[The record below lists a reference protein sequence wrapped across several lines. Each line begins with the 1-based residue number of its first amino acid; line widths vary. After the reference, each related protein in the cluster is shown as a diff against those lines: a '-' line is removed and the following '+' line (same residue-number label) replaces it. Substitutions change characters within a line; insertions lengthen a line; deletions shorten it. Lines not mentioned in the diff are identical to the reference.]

1 MNNQSNQIKGASVF
15 AQYAAIQEEYEA
27 KADVAITVSQI
38 QQIPMPAKAPL
49 RTPSNSRLV
58 PLPKLTAAFPELVP
72 GTGSGSPHAPSTT
85 YVSFAQRAKE
95 LVERDR
101 IILEQQR
108 LEQERE
114 RELEQEHLYRCR
126 ENLASVGKRGFPVLP
141 KNMLTAHLRPE
152 RDEDQ
157 DHHTFEWQEQEEY
170 EAHLYANQQDQEQ
183 EQGRGTPEFGRY
195 DHLNKIEGDQE
206 VEYI

>member
-1 MNNQSNQIKGASVF
+1 MNNQSNQSNQIKGASVF

-27 KADVAITVSQI
+27 KAETQQI
-38 QQIPMPAKAPL
+38 QMPAKAPL

-72 GTGSGSPHAPSTT
+72 GTGSGSSHAPSTT

-101 IILEQQR
+101 MILEQQR

-141 KNMLTAHLRPE
+141 KNMLTAHLKPE

-157 DHHTFEWQEQEEY
+157 DHHSFEWQEQEEY
-170 EAHLYANQQDQEQ
+170 EAHLYANQQ

-195 DHLNKIEGDQE
+195 EHLNKIEGDQE

>member
-27 KADVAITVSQI
+27 KAETQQI
-38 QQIPMPAKAPL
+38 QMPAKAPL
-49 RTPSNSRLV
+49 RTPSNSSLV

-72 GTGSGSPHAPSTT
+72 GTGSGSPHAPSST

-101 IILEQQR
+101 MILEQQR

-114 RELEQEHLYRCR
+114 RELEQVNLYRCR
-126 ENLASVGKRGFPVLP
+126 ENLASVGRRGFPVLP

-157 DHHTFEWQEQEEY
+157 DHHPFEWQEQEEY